1 MTVKVLGFVPLDRVD
16 PPIPGAVPR
25 WARVLL
31 QRANRLTPGGLSAED
46 LLAIWERSEGRC
58 AISDLPFSFE
68 VIGTGKAKRPF
79 APSLDRI
86 DRLGG
91 YEPRN
96 VRLVCAIANFAM
108 NAWGPEPLIALAK
121 AIAWK
126 VAEEEK
132 NIERAARAWYKEQDA
147 RIAALEQELQGL
159 QGGARQLAK
168 RRLAGLKRARTLGP
182 AGLKAAALKAAA
194 VRQGLVPPEA
204 AAEPPARRPRLGQTS
219 LFE

>member
-1 MTVKVLGFVPLDRVD
+1 MTVKVLGFVPLDTVE
-16 PPIPGAVPR
+16 PPIPGALPR

-31 QRANRLTPGGLSAED
+31 QRANRLTPGGLDAED

-91 YEPRN
+91 YEPGN
-96 VRLVCAIANFAM
+96 VRLVSTIANFAM

-126 VAEEEK
+126 VAEEE
-132 NIERAARAWYKEQDA
+132 NTDHAARAWYRAQDA
-147 RIAALEQELQGL
+147 RIAALEQELQKLHGS
-159 QGGARQLAK
+159 ARVLAK